1 MGKPFTQGNL
11 VGVNLTAVDTS
22 AEPQFGAL
30 TRVQIYDASTTS
42 GSRDAIY
49 VKAGQQVTVSSAL
62 ALGGVDGTV
71 SVSAG
76 GLVSLNAVTAAAGDW
91 IWARTSTTG
100 IA

>member
-1 MGKPFTQGNL
+1 MGKPFSQGPLIGINL
-11 VGVNLTAVDTS
+11 IGVDSS

-30 TRVQIYDASTTS
+30 TRVRIYDASTTN

-49 VKAGQQVTVSSAL
+49 VKCGQQVTVSSAL

-76 GLVSLNAVTAAAGDW
+76 GLVSLNAVTAAAGSW

-100 IA
+100 LA